1 MNCTELILSYKNSEA
16 LIKARI
22 AELNFLMKTEED
34 VLTLEK
40 LEIRKSALE
49 AELLD
54 IREVIRTLNDYSGG
68 NVNCKDA

>member
-1 MNCTELILSYKNSEA
+1 
-16 LIKARI
+16 
-22 AELNFLMKTEED
+22 MKTEED